1 METKKF
7 NNSFNRIN
15 HSLNNIRKMYNNLF
29 LVPEDQGLPIM
40 DRTMPIDQINDTLA
54 YSIQNH
60 LVVRMQLDLKKSI
73 VEIDGYIQITRSGR
87 LCLTDP
93 KTGLTQLLEDQ
104 QIRSIAL
111 I

>member
-1 METKKF
+1 MENKKF

-60 LVVRMQLDLKKSI
+60 LVVRMQLDLKNQSLKSMAI
-73 VEIDGYIQITRSGR
+73 SR
-87 LCLTDP
+87 LPDLD
-93 KTGLTQLLEDQ
+93 DY
-104 QIRSIAL
+104 A
-111 I
+111 